1 MKKVFYAL
9 MGFKDKKTLERK
21 EGDYDDKL
29 GVYYTKEK
37 NGWTVTDGYSG
48 SSIVVGKATKE
59 ECKKALSGAMAK
71 LKEIRNSEK
80 YLQNVINYREMVDDA
95 TAMPF

>member
-1 MKKVFYAL
+1 MKKVFYAS
-9 MGFKDKKTLERK
+9 MGFKGKKKLERK
-21 EGDYDDKL
+21 EGDYDEKT

-37 NGWTVTDGYSG
+37 NGWTGTDAYTG

-59 ECKKALSGAMAK
+59 ECKTAIKNAMPK
-71 LKEIRNSEK
+71 LKEIRNSET
-80 YLQNVINYREMVDDA
+80 YLHNVINYNEMVDDE